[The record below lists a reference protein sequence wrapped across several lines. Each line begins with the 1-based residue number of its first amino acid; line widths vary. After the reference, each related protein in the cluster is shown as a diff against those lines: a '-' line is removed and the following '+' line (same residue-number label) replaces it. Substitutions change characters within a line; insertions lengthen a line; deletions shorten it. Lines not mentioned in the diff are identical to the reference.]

1 MNVAQI
7 HERLRLEISR
17 RIDRGL
23 LTGTLLARQT
33 GLQPSHISNFLHRK
47 RMLSLVAIDRV
58 LAAQMLSVEDLLPPE
73 FSRQI
78 APVPGPRDDE
88 FDSVPLVS
96 HATAVHSPGITAQAT
111 IERIQLPA
119 GILEELRPRR
129 AIIRRDWQR
138 FLAVRITPAQ
148 AHPMAPVLAPHA
160 IVVLDRHYNS
170 LAPYRPPQ
178 PNIYAVGVGN
188 SLSFRYVSFDAD
200 RLILRPHALDH
211 PVELL
216 NLDLSESPS
225 DSIVGRVCICI
236 SEL

>member
-1 MNVAQI
+1 MNVTQF
-7 HERLRLEISR
+7 HERLRLEIFR

-33 GLQPSHISNFLHRK
+33 GLQSSHISNFLHRK

-58 LAAQMLSVEDLLPPE
+58 LAAQMLSIEDLLPPE
-73 FSRQI
+73 FPRRLATLS
-78 APVPGPRDDE
+78 GPRDKE
-88 FDSVPLVS
+88 RDSVPLVS
-96 HATAVHSPGITAQAT
+96 HATAAHSPSVTSQAT
-111 IERIQLPA
+111 IEVIQLPA
-119 GILEELRPRR
+119 GVLEELRPRR

-138 FLAVRITPAQ
+138 FLAVRVTSAQ
-148 AHPMAPVLAPHA
+148 ALPMGPVLAPDA

-170 LAPYRPPQ
+170 LAPYRPPR
-178 PNIYAVGVGN
+178 PNLYAVGVGD
-188 SLSFRYVSFDAD
+188 SLSFRYVSFDED

-216 NLDLSESPS
+216 NLGVSDSPS